1 MQDAYGHCEALVRA
15 ADKDRYLAGLFAPAP
30 ARRHL
35 YALYA
40 FAAEI
45 ARVPEAVREAA
56 AGEIRLQWWRDA
68 VGGERIEAAGNPVAA
83 ALFDTVAQCALP
95 SEPLV
100 RLIDAHGFD
109 LYDDAMASLAELD
122 AYAEATAGTLFALG
136 AAILERAVSAEGRE
150 GDVAPAI
157 ADAARPAGIAYGV
170 AQRLRAF
177 PRDAAR
183 RKIFV
188 PNDVLARHRV
198 TWEEIE
204 AGQDSTGLCAALA
217 ELRNHARISFAE
229 FAAAARSLPDR
240 TAPAFLVTALVPVLL
255 ARRDQHPFVVADV
268 PQWRRQWALWR
279 AARRWPNVSRA
290 ER

>member
-1 MQDAYGHCEALVRA
+1 MQDAYGHGEALVRA

-45 ARVPEAVREAA
+45 ARVREAVREAA

-83 ALFDTVAQCALP
+83 ALFDTMAQCALP
-95 SEPLV
+95 NEPLI

-136 AAILERAVSAEGRE
+136 GAILAGAG
-150 GDVAPAI
+150 GPPA
-157 ADAARPAGIAYGV
+157 AAGEAASVEAAARPAGIAYGV

-183 RKIFV
+183 RKIFM

-198 TWEEIE
+198 TREEIE
-204 AGQDSTGLCAALA
+204 ARQDSAGLRAALA
-217 ELRNHARISFAE
+217 ELRDHARGA
-229 FAAAARSLPDR
+229 FAAFATAARALPDGA
-240 TAPAFLVTALVPVLL
+240 APAFLVAALVPLVLA
-255 ARRDQHPFVVADV
+255 ARDAGPFAAADL

-279 AARRWPNVSRA
+279 AARRWPKV
-290 ER
+290 EQ

>member
-35 YALYA
+35 YSLYA

-45 ARVPEAVREAA
+45 ARVSEAVRDPA

-68 VGGERIEAAGNPVAA
+68 LGRARSEAAGNPVAA
-83 ALFDTVAQCALP
+83 ALFDTLAQCALP
-95 SEPLV
+95 SEPLI

-136 AAILERAVSAEGRE
+136 AAILAGVGGRQEGAGE
-150 GDVAPAI
+150 AASME
-157 ADAARPAGIAYGV
+157 AAARPAGIAYGV
-170 AQRLRAF
+170 VQRLRAF

-183 RKIFV
+183 GKIFV

-198 TWEEIE
+198 TREEIE
-204 AGQDSTGLCAALA
+204 ARQDSAGLRAALA
-217 ELRNHARISFAE
+217 ELRDHAGGAFAE
-229 FAAAARSLPDR
+229 FAEAARSLPER
-240 TAPAFLVTALVPVLL
+240 AAPAFLAAALVPLKL
-255 ARRDQHPFVVADV
+255 AARDADPFAGAEVA
-268 PQWRRQWALWR
+268 QWRRQWALWR
-279 AARRWPNVSRA
+279 AVRRWPKV
-290 ER
+290 

>member
-15 ADKDRYLAGLFAPAP
+15 ADKDRHLAGLFAPAP

-35 YALYA
+35 YALHA

-68 VGGERIEAAGNPVAA
+68 LGGVGSEAAGNPVAA

-95 SEPLV
+95 SEPLI

-136 AAILERAVSAEGRE
+136 AAILGGAG
-150 GDVAPAI
+150 GPPAAAGETARI
-157 ADAARPAGIAYGV
+157 AAAARPAGIAYGV

-183 RKIFV
+183 RKLFAPLDI
-188 PNDVLARHRV
+188 LARHGLTR
-198 TWEEIE
+198 EEIE
-204 AGQDSTGLCAALA
+204 ARQDSTGLRAALA
-217 ELRNHARISFAE
+217 ELRDHARGAFAE
-229 FAAAARSLPDR
+229 FAAAARALPER
-240 TAPAFLVTALVPVLL
+240 TAPAFLVAALVPLML
-255 ARRDQHPFVVADV
+255 AARAAGPFAAADV

-279 AARRWPNVSRA
+279 AARRWPNI
-290 ER
+290 

>member
-40 FAAEI
+40 FAVEI
-45 ARVPEAVREAA
+45 ARVREAVREPA

-95 SEPLV
+95 SEPLI

-136 AAILERAVSAEGRE
+136 ASILVGAG
-150 GDVAPAI
+150 GPPARVGEAARI
-157 ADAARPAGIAYGV
+157 AAAARPAGIAYGV
-170 AQRLRAF
+170 AQRLRTF

-198 TWEEIE
+198 TREEIE
-204 AGQDSTGLCAALA
+204 ARQDSTGLRAALA
-217 ELRNHARISFAE
+217 QLRDHARSAFAE
-229 FAAAARSLPDR
+229 FASAARALPER
-240 TAPAFLVTALVPVLL
+240 TAPAFLVAALVPLVLA
-255 ARRDQHPFVVADV
+255 ARDAEPFAAADV
-268 PQWRRQWALWR
+268 PRWRRQWALWW
-279 AARRWPNVSRA
+279 AARR
-290 ER
+290 